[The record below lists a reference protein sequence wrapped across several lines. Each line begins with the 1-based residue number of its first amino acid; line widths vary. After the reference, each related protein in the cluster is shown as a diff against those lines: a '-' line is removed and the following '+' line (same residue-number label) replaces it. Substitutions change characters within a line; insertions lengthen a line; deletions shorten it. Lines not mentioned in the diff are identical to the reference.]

1 VAERIVARA
10 GSEHYGRLSVAAQWR
25 AQPRIAMQVHRSS
38 FVPPPKVASAVVH
51 VVPGEQPAGIDPAV
65 LERLTAAAFG
75 QRRKMLRS
83 SLKNVPGALE
93 ALSGLGVDAERRA
106 ETVSVDEFVALARA
120 LS

>member
-1 VAERIVARA
+1 MATI
-10 GSEHYGRLSVAAQWR
+10 
-25 AQPRIAMQVHRSS
+25 RSS

-51 VVPGEQPAGIDPAV
+51 IVPAEAPKGVDAAV

-83 SLKNVPGALE
+83 SLKSVEGALE
-93 ALSGLGVDAERRA
+93 TLATLGIDAERRA
-106 ETVSVDEFVALARA
+106 ETVSVDEYIALARA